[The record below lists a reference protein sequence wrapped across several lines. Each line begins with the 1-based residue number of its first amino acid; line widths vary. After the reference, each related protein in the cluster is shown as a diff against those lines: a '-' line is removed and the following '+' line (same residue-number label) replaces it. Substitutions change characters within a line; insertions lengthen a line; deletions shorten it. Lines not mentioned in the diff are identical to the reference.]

1 LHQARVR
8 NETARLE
15 SISRGRGKTMTVH
28 DNPVERIVV
37 VRKIDGNLVVD
48 VQGTER
54 VPIKLKPIS
63 VPVPK
68 TSTIFPVCSV
78 EMGSLHTS
86 PL

>member
-1 LHQARVR
+1 MHQARVR

-48 VQGTER
+48 VDA
-54 VPIKLKPIS
+54 
-63 VPVPK
+63 
-68 TSTIFPVCSV
+68 STGVN
-78 EMGSLHTS
+78 
-86 PL
+86 